1 MPGRGISKSVSIAI
15 AVVIIVVII
24 GVMAYVLYKP
34 PSKVSKPPT
43 VTPTP
48 PTTTTVAPPSNN
60 TLVVAETTPPDSL
73 DPAIAAY
80 TQDMEI
86 LYSCY
91 QTLVIFNGTDPSSFL
106 PALAYNWTVSNNY
119 LNWTF
124 YIRQGAYF
132 QNGDQINA
140 TTVWFS
146 IYRSIVMNQFGAFN
160 FLDLLYNGTVA
171 SITGYATPWGV
182 CHAMEEV
189 FGLQFPNPQTNLTG
203 YEEECAYALAN
214 VLSNFNVH
222 NQSIVELMEYP
233 DQAAVVKGPY
243 EIQFNL
249 MAPYYDFLGVMAGSW
264 AMIVDPTFVDQNGG
278 VQPDQTT
285 SYLSTHMLCSG
296 PYILAQY
303 IPGEEIVLT
312 ANPNYWAAK
321 NPPNFM
327 LTPAHIKNIVIK
339 YYTSFD
345 EEILALKTG
354 AAQALDSSPHETP
367 PPIYL
372 SSILAIPNLVMY
384 GPVWSGGD
392 VFLVFDTQRYPYN
405 LTVVREAFA
414 YAINTTQIIDTV
426 LKGFG
431 APFLGPIPPYPPNPY
446 YNPGN
451 LPPYPYDP
459 NKAIELLASA
469 GFQLTLPNGTVIN
482 PNGKPLVVHLWYIST
497 DLTFTQEAQ
506 MVQQMLSNIGVQVI
520 LEGVPVSYLVSA
532 MENPPTSPQ
541 YPGFFLL
548 DWYPDWWDPVAQEA
562 WFILNVD
569 FGGIAGN
576 EAWYNNSLVNTL
588 TTEAVFT
595 TNITQRVEMMKQV
608 YAQAYKDVPYIWLY
622 EPAFYG
628 FTYKYVCGV
637 LINPLITGFY
647 YPTMYFYNGTGTCV
661 NYSPIYTTTG

>member
-222 NQSIVELMEYP
+222 NQSIVE
-233 DQAAVVKGPY
+233 
-243 EIQFNL
+243 
-249 MAPYYDFLGVMAGSW
+249 
-264 AMIVDPTFVDQNGG
+264 
-278 VQPDQTT
+278 
-285 SYLSTHMLCSG
+285 
-296 PYILAQY
+296 
-303 IPGEEIVLT
+303 
-312 ANPNYWAAK
+312 
-321 NPPNFM
+321 
-327 LTPAHIKNIVIK
+327 
-339 YYTSFD
+339 
-345 EEILALKTG
+345 
-354 AAQALDSSPHETP
+354 
-367 PPIYL
+367 
-372 SSILAIPNLVMY
+372 
-384 GPVWSGGD
+384 
-392 VFLVFDTQRYPYN
+392 
-405 LTVVREAFA
+405 
-414 YAINTTQIIDTV
+414 
-426 LKGFG
+426 
-431 APFLGPIPPYPPNPY
+431 
-446 YNPGN
+446 
-451 LPPYPYDP
+451 
-459 NKAIELLASA
+459 
-469 GFQLTLPNGTVIN
+469 
-482 PNGKPLVVHLWYIST
+482 
-497 DLTFTQEAQ
+497 
-506 MVQQMLSNIGVQVI
+506 
-520 LEGVPVSYLVSA
+520 
-532 MENPPTSPQ
+532 
-541 YPGFFLL
+541 
-548 DWYPDWWDPVAQEA
+548 
-562 WFILNVD
+562 
-569 FGGIAGN
+569 
-576 EAWYNNSLVNTL
+576 
-588 TTEAVFT
+588 
-595 TNITQRVEMMKQV
+595 
-608 YAQAYKDVPYIWLY
+608 
-622 EPAFYG
+622 
-628 FTYKYVCGV
+628 
-637 LINPLITGFY
+637 
-647 YPTMYFYNGTGTCV
+647 
-661 NYSPIYTTTG
+661 